1 MEHVKKGLDFFLH
14 AKDSSRMSCSTL
26 WAQTTGANPFS
37 FSVGAV
43 SLNVTDNTATLVT
56 TGPHG
61 MAKGWGII
69 VQGADKPECNGTF
82 EVESVVSPT
91 SLTFVIETNPPLS
104 GNVTGTIVLRRW
116 LRSSDFGGPLL
127 LDPASGAL
135 MVKTV

>member
-1 MEHVKKGLDFFLH
+1 
-14 AKDSSRMSCSTL
+14 MSCSTL

-37 FSVGAV
+37 FSIGAV
-43 SLNVTDNTATLVT
+43 SLNVTANLATLVT

-69 VQGADKPECNGTF
+69 VQGADNPKCNGTF
-82 EVESVVSPT
+82 EVDSVVSPT
-91 SLTFVIETNPPLS
+91 SLKFVVEANPPLNGS
-104 GNVTGTIVLRRW
+104 VTGTIVLKRW

-127 LDPASGAL
+127 LDPATGAL